1 MILQRLAIS
10 LRKQD
15 WFTVAIETLIVV
27 FGVFIGL
34 QVNNWNETRVER
46 QLAKDYVKRLET
58 DLRTDLANSRLLT
71 EYHEQVLA
79 AVVRTGELLSADAPD
94 AKELIQMAYRATE
107 INQLPPERATWDQ
120 IVSSGHLGLLPEGA
134 VEGGLSTYYAFD
146 AMKVTY
152 DALEQTPYRKALRSK
167 IPIPVQQ
174 AIRVGCS
181 DLLDEQSILL
191 GFKEEC
197 EIEADPET
205 LQAVADAIRA
215 DPAIR
220 EHLRLQFA
228 EATTAVNNL
237 QGNSALISSALE
249 LLGAAPEGSTDEG
262 TVQ

>member
-1 MILQRLAIS
+1 MILRRLTTA

-34 QVNNWNETRVER
+34 QVNNWNEARVER

-120 IVSSGHLGLLPEGA
+120 MVSSGHLGLLPEGA
-134 VEGGLSTYYAFD
+134 VEGGLSTYYSFD
-146 AMKVTY
+146 AIQVSY
-152 DALEQTPYRKALRSK
+152 NALEQTPYRRALRSF

-174 AIRVGCS
+174 SIREGCS
-181 DLLDEQSILL
+181 DLLDEQSVLL
-191 GFKEEC
+191 GFSETC

-215 DPAIR
+215 DPDIR
-220 EHLRLQFA
+220 KHLRFQFA

-237 QGNSALISSALE
+237 RGNTALVSLSLE
-249 LLGAAPEGSTDEG
+249 LLGAAPQENVDEG
-262 TVQ
+262 TRQ